1 MRNFLVL
8 RRVVL
13 ERVLSSELICM
24 TMDRALIMHRD
35 ANGTSHSAFPWEKD
49 LPLRRRPL
57 PPPPPPPPPSFLPS
71 LFFSSPPPPS
81 HSGKPPSL
89 TQGNIPWGPAVFVG
103 RKGCCEVEGMLFK
116 TSPDPRFSLP
126 PLRQEGGVSVRP

>member
-1 MRNFLVL
+1 ML

-57 PPPPPPPPPSFLPS
+57 PPPPPPLLLLPSFPPSFSPARLLLLTVGSPHPS
-71 LFFSSPPPPS
+71 PREISPGGRLSSWEGKGAVRWKECFSKPPQTLVSPS
-81 HSGKPPSL
+81 HLLGK
-89 TQGNIPWGPAVFVG
+89 
-103 RKGCCEVEGMLFK
+103 KEV
-116 TSPDPRFSLP
+116 
-126 PLRQEGGVSVRP
+126 